1 MINYIAELNYFKGV
15 GIIPN
20 FSEMSRK
27 YNKDRRTLKKY
38 YDNGGLTKRKKRI
51 YKSELDEFINVIE
64 SKVANSN
71 NTLRGIYE
79 FLKDKHNIKTSYSNF
94 KAYCNRHDL
103 SIKKTYKTPHLR
115 YETLEGEQLQVDW
128 KENLKLTSKSGELFE
143 FNIYSATMG
152 YSRKHVFLYSRNKT
166 ESDFLRCTIETFRI
180 LGGMTKKIK
189 TDNMTAIVDT
199 TNKGRKIKHPRIL
212 QFERDTG
219 VKINL
224 CQVRTPETKGKD
236 ESANRF
242 VNRLIAYDNDF
253 DGLDDLLRII
263 NVLNIRSNE
272 EINQFTDV
280 PPDVLFQKEKE
291 YLLALPNDKVL
302 DSYLDNFEITK
313 VPSTLL
319 VPFRGKG
326 YSVPKEYIGQSVKLV
341 QESNNLYI
349 YFNTKLIALH
359 QVSSSKVNYRKEDYI
374 DSLKA
379 RLKSDDANYEEL
391 AKKNLERFSK
401 NG

>member
-1 MINYIAELNYFKGV
+1 MFKGA

-38 YDNGGLTKRKKRI
+38 YDNGGLIKRKERI
-51 YKSELDEFINVIE
+51 YHSELDEFITIIKDKI
-64 SKVANSN
+64 SNSN

-79 FLKDKHNIKTSYSNF
+79 FLKDKHSIKTTYNNF

-103 SIKKTYKTPHLR
+103 NIKKIYKVPHLR
-115 YETLEGEQLQVDW
+115 YETPEGEQLQVDW
-128 KENLKLTSKSGELFE
+128 KESLKLTSITGELFE
-143 FNIYSATMG
+143 FNIYSATLG
-152 YSRKHVFLYSRNKT
+152 YSRKHIFIYSKNKT
-166 ESDFLRCTIETFRI
+166 EADFLRCTIEAFRL
-180 LGGMTKKIK
+180 LGGMPKKIK
-189 TDNMTAIVDT
+189 TDNMSAIVNVS
-199 TNKGRKIKHPRIL
+199 NKGRKIKHPRIL
-212 QFERDTG
+212 QFEKDTG

-224 CQVRTPETKGKD
+224 CQTRTPETKGKD

-242 VNRLIAYDNDF
+242 VNRLSAYDKEIKD
-253 DGLDDLLRII
+253 LDDLLRII
-263 NVLNIRSNE
+263 NVLNVRCNE

-291 YLLALPNDKVL
+291 YLLHLPNDKVL

-313 VPSTLL
+313 VPPTLL

-326 YSVPKEYIGQSVKLV
+326 YSVPKEYIGLNVKLV
-341 QESNNLYI
+341 PQSDNLYI

-359 QVSSSKVNYRKEDYI
+359 VISNSKVNYRQNDYI
-374 DSLKA
+374 DALKA
-379 RLKSDDANYEEL
+379 RIKGDDVDYEEL
-391 AKKNLERFSK
+391 AKKNLERFNK